1 MAHLWTEPAPDA
13 DVWEE
18 FCPECDR
25 VTVHFMG
32 LSIEQMS
39 LGRYAPFESAA
50 ATCTGRS
57 PQEYK
62 AGL

>member
-1 MAHLWTEPAPDA
+1 MAHLWTEPPPDVG
-13 DVWEE
+13 VWEE

-25 VTVHFMG
+25 VTIHFMG

-39 LGRYAPFESAA
+39 LGRDAPFDEAPV
-50 ATCTGRS
+50 TCSGRS
-57 PQEYK
+57 PREYN